1 MSISNEPKHYRKLLK
16 LYFQQHNGRQNI
28 YHQIASFNHF
38 MRVEVPQTILR
49 SCPIRVVGSPDLN
62 LMGKT
67 RAAAGTAGTAI
78 RVSIDEPDKSD
89 SISETPKSRPREV
102 EVCVE
107 FTNVHIRK
115 PTIFENNGSITPMYP
130 NDARLRNMTYA
141 ASVYCDILA
150 TFTMKK
156 WSDGDNSEPV
166 ITTARRT
173 LPSVNVGRIPV
184 MIGSDFC
191 LMSDVPEKTPREFA
205 ECSEDEGGYFIIQGG
220 ERVIISQERMSEN
233 LPFVFRQNKARKKD
247 IEVIDV
253 KSIGPDN
260 EGAPKSLSVRVIHPP
275 RHTPGATPRIVVT
288 CPRIKT
294 PVPLFIMLRAL
305 GIPHDKAIVEL
316 ICGASNATSNN
327 MYSMILQ
334 ECIKEQGDI
343 TTTEKAHAWLKSN
356 LGNGNGSRESFSAN
370 TLRPV
375 RFAEPPPIRD
385 ILAEECLPH
394 IGGISMEFEKAC
406 YIAFITK
413 KLLDVNANIVPHDDR
428 DAYTNKK
435 VELPGNLLGNLFR
448 YLFTTKVIKDLKST
462 LTKEI
467 HNGCWKSSGKIE
479 EILNPS
485 NIYKILKST
494 IVTIGMRS
502 ALATGNFV
510 GGKMGIKAGISQV
523 LNRLTYLSGI
533 SHLRRLSTP
542 IEKTGKLLAPRKLHN
557 TQWGYV
563 CPAETPEGHAVG
575 VVKNLSSVSFVS
587 LPISS
592 EPVVAF
598 LYDVLCMTELS
609 PSVPISQEATKVFVN
624 GAWIGLLSLEPKATI
639 AAVAVLRAAKRR
651 GRIHPHTGITFK
663 YSRNELWINTE
674 GGRLLRPLL
683 FAPAVRELITDG
695 SFSQLLREPYRTW
708 DNLIQWTSPKGNHS
722 LIEFIDPTETDTLFI
737 AMNYKLCLED
747 LTYTHM
753 EIDPSTI
760 LGTMASNIPL
770 PHHNQ
775 APRNCYQSSMGKQAM
790 GIYALNFK
798 ERMDTMANILWYSS
812 VPLVSTFMSTFFRAQ
827 SMPSGY
833 NIIVAIM
840 PYGGYNQEDSIILN
854 RASLDR
860 GLFRTEFFRT
870 YKDEEKKNQASG
882 EEERFCKPNPATT
895 RLRQQANYEKLD
907 PATGFVPVNTF
918 VTHEDVLIGKV
929 APIRLRGADGAA
941 MVGIDYATLQGM
953 SAVAAAN
960 TVDNAGG
967 KRFKDASKLMRTNES
982 GYIDKIY
989 RGRNGDGYSSV
1000 KIRIREERKI
1010 EIGDK
1015 FSSRHGQKGTVGM
1028 IVEPEDM
1035 PFTEGG
1041 IIPDIIINP
1050 HCLADDHEILTEN
1063 GFMNWAEVKE
1073 GYESGM
1079 LRIAGY
1085 DHESGHL
1092 FYEYPTNFILNE
1104 DKEHNMIEFSH
1115 SGEASRWGGDENDTN
1130 SNGVS
1135 LLVTT
1140 DHDMFA
1146 RKGKY
1151 YGEDVTWNGTQKG
1164 PRGSS
1169 CRIIK
1174 DYEKIKAIELLD
1186 ADAIKFIGKA
1196 RTGIILNDTD
1206 EMPAFIESYKN
1217 RNFTAFCELYGYW
1230 LGDGTLRF
1238 NGNSVEMTPVKSVD
1252 DEWLRERFIDL
1263 ELEEGK
1269 DYTYNIIGGQC
1280 NARPIRYRWSI
1291 INKNW
1296 FDFFCAEYGGKYAKY
1311 EYSKSAPEITSATE
1325 PENIKSAKW
1334 MAPWVWNLSA
1344 EMAQSILSG
1353 LRFADGCEKAD
1364 RNVIWTSSIRFR
1376 DEIVR
1381 LAIHAGY
1388 SAYFTIQHNI
1398 GQVCGTDKE
1407 GRDIVARHISWR
1419 VSYTNTPRG
1428 SEPVLNTL
1436 RDIKK
1441 TTYKGITW
1449 CVTMPHGFIITRRAI
1464 REGKNV
1470 VQASRPIITG
1480 QCIPSRMTDAQ
1491 LWETN
1496 LGRLVCEL
1504 CCLGDG
1510 TPFNPDMTVGGVGA
1524 ELMKRGIHHSSDEL
1538 LYCGYT
1544 GVQMPTQ
1551 IFMGPCFYQRLKH
1564 MVADKVHARATGPLV
1579 MLTRQPAEGRARDG
1593 GLRVGEMERDAM
1605 AAHGVS
1611 LVLKERLLEA
1621 SDNYEAHICKRCG
1634 LLAIANKT
1642 RNIWNCHSCGNLT
1655 EFSQIRI
1662 PYAYKLFLQE
1672 LESMNITSR
1681 LLPESQLRAI
1691 ADTVM

>member
-1 MSISNEPKHYRKLLK
+1 
-16 LYFQQHNGRQNI
+16 
-28 YHQIASFNHF
+28 
-38 MRVEVPQTILR
+38 
-49 SCPIRVVGSPDLN
+49 
-62 LMGKT
+62 
-67 RAAAGTAGTAI
+67 
-78 RVSIDEPDKSD
+78 
-89 SISETPKSRPREV
+89 
-102 EVCVE
+102 
-107 FTNVHIRK
+107 
-115 PTIFENNGSITPMYP
+115 
-130 NDARLRNMTYA
+130 
-141 ASVYCDILA
+141 
-150 TFTMKK
+150 
-156 WSDGDNSEPV
+156 
-166 ITTARRT
+166 
-173 LPSVNVGRIPV
+173 
-184 MIGSDFC
+184 
-191 LMSDVPEKTPREFA
+191 
-205 ECSEDEGGYFIIQGG
+205 
-220 ERVIISQERMSEN
+220 
-233 LPFVFRQNKARKKD
+233 
-247 IEVIDV
+247 
-253 KSIGPDN
+253 
-260 EGAPKSLSVRVIHPP
+260 
-275 RHTPGATPRIVVT
+275 
-288 CPRIKT
+288 
-294 PVPLFIMLRAL
+294 
-305 GIPHDKAIVEL
+305 
-316 ICGASNATSNN
+316 
-327 MYSMILQ
+327 
-334 ECIKEQGDI
+334 
-343 TTTEKAHAWLKSN
+343 
-356 LGNGNGSRESFSAN
+356 
-370 TLRPV
+370 
-375 RFAEPPPIRD
+375 
-385 ILAEECLPH
+385 
-394 IGGISMEFEKAC
+394 MEFEKAC

-663 YSRNELWINTE
+663 YSRNELWVNTE

-833 NIIVAIM
+833 NIIGAIM

-1050 HCLADDHEILTEN
+1050 HC
-1063 GFMNWAEVKE
+1063 
-1073 GYESGM
+1073 
-1079 LRIAGY
+1079 
-1085 DHESGHL
+1085 
-1092 FYEYPTNFILNE
+1092 
-1104 DKEHNMIEFSH
+1104 
-1115 SGEASRWGGDENDTN
+1115 
-1130 SNGVS
+1130 
-1135 LLVTT
+1135 
-1140 DHDMFA
+1140 
-1146 RKGKY
+1146 
-1151 YGEDVTWNGTQKG
+1151 
-1164 PRGSS
+1164 
-1169 CRIIK
+1169 
-1174 DYEKIKAIELLD
+1174 
-1186 ADAIKFIGKA
+1186 
-1196 RTGIILNDTD
+1196 
-1206 EMPAFIESYKN
+1206 
-1217 RNFTAFCELYGYW
+1217 
-1230 LGDGTLRF
+1230 
-1238 NGNSVEMTPVKSVD
+1238 
-1252 DEWLRERFIDL
+1252 
-1263 ELEEGK
+1263 
-1269 DYTYNIIGGQC
+1269 
-1280 NARPIRYRWSI
+1280 
-1291 INKNW
+1291 
-1296 FDFFCAEYGGKYAKY
+1296 
-1311 EYSKSAPEITSATE
+1311 
-1325 PENIKSAKW
+1325 
-1334 MAPWVWNLSA
+1334 
-1344 EMAQSILSG
+1344 
-1353 LRFADGCEKAD
+1353 
-1364 RNVIWTSSIRFR
+1364 
-1376 DEIVR
+1376 
-1381 LAIHAGY
+1381 
-1388 SAYFTIQHNI
+1388 
-1398 GQVCGTDKE
+1398 
-1407 GRDIVARHISWR
+1407 
-1419 VSYTNTPRG
+1419 
-1428 SEPVLNTL
+1428 
-1436 RDIKK
+1436 
-1441 TTYKGITW
+1441 
-1449 CVTMPHGFIITRRAI
+1449 
-1464 REGKNV
+1464 
-1470 VQASRPIITG
+1470 
-1480 QCIPSRMTDAQ
+1480 IPSRMTDAQ